1 MQTPGPPRGTAIEII
16 SWQELKRFVSV
27 DELTS
32 FVLAVVG
39 PNDWADPGFD
49 GDLTIISNN
58 LDMFSASNIW
68 GDIQYM
74 NTLGSVVIIS

>member
-1 MQTPGPPRGTAIEII
+1 LQTPGPPRGTAIEII

-49 GDLTIISNN
+49 GDLTII
-58 LDMFSASNIW
+58 
-68 GDIQYM
+68 
-74 NTLGSVVIIS
+74 